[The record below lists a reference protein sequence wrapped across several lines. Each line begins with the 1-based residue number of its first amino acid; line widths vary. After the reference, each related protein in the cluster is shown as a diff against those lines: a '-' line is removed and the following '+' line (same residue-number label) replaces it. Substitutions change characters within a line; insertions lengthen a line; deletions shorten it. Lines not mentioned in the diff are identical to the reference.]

1 MTRQEKRQFNRENK
15 KKATKLKTYKPIT
28 KSDRIIIISISLVMI
43 FSFLY
48 VALRD
53 NSLPNNELASI
64 NVILKSSPKYDE
76 YKIKS
81 TTYRDIILST
91 KEYNREFKITDMT
104 YEATDH
110 EAFKSN
116 IKSGDSIELKVL
128 KSEVSELNENSFWNN
143 YNDVYGLTKNGRNF
157 IDVELRTELK
167 DSDSKWSYF
176 FIAIGLIMLPYGFIK
191 RKPLISMDKAITTI
205 CVLGLILILIV
216 NRT

>member
-1 MTRQEKRQFNRENK
+1 M
-15 KKATKLKTYKPIT
+15 KTYKPIT
-28 KSDRIIIISISLVMI
+28 KSDRIIIISISLVII

-104 YEATDH
+104 YKATDH

-128 KSEVSELNENSFWNN
+128 KSEVSELNEKSFWND

-176 FIAIGLIMLPYGFIK
+176 FIAMGLIMLPYGFMK